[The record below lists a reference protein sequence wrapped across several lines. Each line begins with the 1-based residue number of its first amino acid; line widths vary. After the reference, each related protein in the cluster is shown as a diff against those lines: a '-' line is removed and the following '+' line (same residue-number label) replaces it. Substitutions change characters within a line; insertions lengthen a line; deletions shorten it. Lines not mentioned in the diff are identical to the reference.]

1 MHIHIPFPA
10 LQLFTYHARDNARFD
25 RSFQHR
31 SAILNTHNDV
41 SDRIWET
48 SESRKACHPAVA
60 RQFSRCW
67 ILEYSRDLRLHRSTE
82 SIHPRMVHRTNSSIS
97 PSCSRCI
104 FIILENRIGEMT
116 CRAVPLYL
124 RENDKEITMSSY
136 VSCLIFAQN
145 GWISFP
151 FFPIFSLFQYF
162 FLFSFFFSFHI
173 CFSFDKKDNARE
185 HRIKNERTSIHHA
198 TTNVTMRSHR
208 NGETSMCIRC
218 MLLYDFTGSLFVH
231 GSYVSA
237 LNRAVFRIFVLPV
250 TKI

>member
-1 MHIHIPFPA
+1 M
-10 LQLFTYHARDNARFD
+10 
-25 RSFQHR
+25 
-31 SAILNTHNDV
+31 NTHNDV

-82 SIHPRMVHRTNSSIS
+82 SIHPRMAHRTNSSIS

-151 FFPIFSLFQYF
+151 FFPSFLSFSIFSF
-162 FLFSFFFSFHI
+162 FLFFFLSIYVFHLT
-173 CFSFDKKDNARE
+173 KK
-185 HRIKNERTSIHHA
+185 
-198 TTNVTMRSHR
+198 TMHE
-208 NGETSMCIRC
+208 N
-218 MLLYDFTGSLFVH
+218 TG
-231 GSYVSA
+231 
-237 LNRAVFRIFVLPV
+237 
-250 TKI
+250 